1 MPECTTCARAP
12 YNKDSHVCKNC
23 FGYTPLGKPIYN
35 HWTKKMHTNADRIR
49 GMDDN
54 ELAEFLMECNPA
66 NCQQCAFSS
75 GWRCDPDR
83 EDYSDAEKCT
93 EGRKRWLQQ
102 PAEEE

>member
-49 GMDDN
+49 AMSDGK
-54 ELAEFLMECNPA
+54 LAEFLTHTVADGCPPDMDWA
-66 NCQQCAFSS
+66 CQKDAD
-75 GWRCDPDR
+75 GWEGCD
-83 EDYSDAEKCT
+83 KCW
-93 EGRKRWLQQ
+93 GRWLAQ
-102 PAEEE
+102 PAPEEE